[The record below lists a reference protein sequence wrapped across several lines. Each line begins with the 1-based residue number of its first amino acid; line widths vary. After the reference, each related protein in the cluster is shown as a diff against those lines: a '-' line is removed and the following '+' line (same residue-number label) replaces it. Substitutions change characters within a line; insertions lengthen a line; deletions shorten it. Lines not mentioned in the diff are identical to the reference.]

1 MSNQAL
7 RQNKTMSSQPLP
19 SRVSRPSIPS
29 SISLSMSSIGRVLA
43 PVVLVSVLS
52 PLAAQGQVTPPTEP
66 PEATPTVS
74 SLPTDPDRQIQRH
87 LEATFAQLEDLRD
100 VQVSVTSGVVRLEGE
115 VLSVEARELA
125 EELADKTPG
134 TVVVDNRIEEVRD
147 LDRRLGPT
155 LDKLRDRGLA
165 FLALLPL
172 LGVAA
177 LVVGVFYLLARWIG
191 SWNLRFLQRTGSHFL
206 DDIVRQVLKL
216 AVILVGVVLA
226 LDLLNATALVGA
238 VLGTAGVVGLALGFA
253 FRDTA
258 ENYIASVLLS
268 VRQPFAP
275 NDTVKIEG
283 YEGKVVRLTSRATIL
298 LTFDGNQVRIPN
310 AMVFKGIV
318 ENFTQQPRRRFD
330 FKVGVGTDEDLG
342 EALRLGLAT
351 LLETPGVLEDPPP
364 QLLVEALGDSAVVLH
379 VYAWVDQRTASLV
392 KVKSEAVR
400 RIKEAFDQAGIS
412 MPEPIYQVKGLPSAR
427 TVPRADELPEPAPT
441 AKALEGAPGTALE
454 TADIAPETHIDRQ
467 VEADRAAAGETDLL
481 DPTAQRE

>member
-1 MSNQAL
+1 M
-7 RQNKTMSSQPLP
+7 P
-19 SRVSRPSIPS
+19 
-29 SISLSMSSIGRVLA
+29 SIGRVLA
-43 PVVLVSVLS
+43 VLALGLCFGGAPPV
-52 PLAAQGQVTPPTEP
+52 AAQITP
-66 PEATPTVS
+66 PEA
-74 SLPTDPDRQIQRH
+74 PTDTDREIERH
-87 LEATFAQLEDLRD
+87 LEATFAQLEDLRE
-100 VQVSVTSGVVRLEGE
+100 VEVSVTSGVVRLEGG
-115 VLSVEARELA
+115 VLSAEARELA

-155 LDKLRDRGLA
+155 LDKLRERGLA

-177 LVVGVFYLLARWIG
+177 LVVMAFYLLARWIG

-206 DDIVRQVLKL
+206 DELVRQVLKL
-216 AVILVGVVLA
+216 TVILVGVVLA

-318 ENFTQQPRRRFD
+318 VNFTQQPQRRFD
-330 FKVGVGTDEDLG
+330 FTVGVGTEEDLG

-351 LLETPGVLEDPPP
+351 LLATPGVLEEPPP
-364 QLLVEALGDSAVVLH
+364 QVLVEALGDSAVVLH
-379 VYAWVDQRTASLV
+379 TYAWVDQREASLL

-400 RIKEAFDQAGIS
+400 RIKEAFDEAGIA
-412 MPEPIYQVKGLPSAR
+412 MPEPIYQVKGLPAPKAA
-427 TVPRADELPEPAPT
+427 PRAEKGRPEPAVRDR
-441 AKALEGAPGTALE
+441 EGAPEVASE

-467 VEADRAAAGETDLL
+467 VEADRAAAEETDLL
-481 DPTAQRE
+481 DPSAQRE